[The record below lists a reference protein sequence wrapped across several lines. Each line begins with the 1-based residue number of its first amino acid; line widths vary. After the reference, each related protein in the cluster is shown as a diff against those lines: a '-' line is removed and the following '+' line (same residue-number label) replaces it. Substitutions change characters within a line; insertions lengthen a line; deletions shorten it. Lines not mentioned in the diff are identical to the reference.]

1 MMNSQKAPKA
11 LISGRLCKKF
21 RRQGAQIMRNEAY
34 FAVRRNDEGCSA
46 TQHPD
51 FLRSRHS

>member
-1 MMNSQKAPKA
+1 MMNSPIA

-34 FAVRRNDEGCSA
+34 LGVRRNDEGCSA